1 MKRCSIKDI
10 ARLAGVSPS
19 TVSFVLNGKA
29 KQMRISATV
38 EKKINQLATK
48 HRYHPNQIAVSLRT
62 GKSNLIGLVVETI
75 SGNFLGSLARN
86 IEEEAELSGYK
97 VVYCSTEN
105 QLTKGRELIR
115 MLAQRQVD
123 GYIITPTPGMEKDI
137 EALQEQKRPIVLM
150 DSFYQKTKVPFV
162 LVDNYKAIA
171 DGMQHLFLKGLTRIL
186 FVTVDLD
193 LTQVKEREDAFLSI
207 MKEKKLPGKKW
218 VTRMPYDIQR
228 QDAINAL
235 RKTILE
241 KKEVEALFFATN
253 YLGLIGLETLQSMK
267 RKIPGDVAVICF
279 DDHDLFRLYPP
290 GITVVAQPVEAIAK
304 TAVQLLIAQ
313 LSGKQDKN
321 KKKQLR
327 LAAKIVIRGST
338 MKYKPYLIH

>member
-10 ARLAGVSPS
+10 AKLAGVSAS

-29 KQMRISATV
+29 KQMRISAAV
-38 EKKINQLATK
+38 EKKIHQLATRL
-48 HRYHPNQIAVSLRT
+48 RYHPNQIAVSLRT

-86 IEEEAELSGYK
+86 IEEEAESYGYK

-137 EALQEQKRPIVLM
+137 EILQEQKTPLVLM
-150 DSFYQKTKVPFV
+150 DSYYVKTKVPFV
-162 LVDNYKAIA
+162 LVDNFKAIS
-171 DGMQHLFLKGLTRIL
+171 DGMEHLFQNGFSRIL

-193 LTQVKEREDAFLSI
+193 LTQVKEREDAFLNI
-207 MKEKKLPGKKW
+207 IRKKKLQGKQW
-218 VTRMPYDIQR
+218 VIRLPYNSPR
-228 QDAINAL
+228 EDAIKLL
-235 RKTILE
+235 RKAILE
-241 KKEVEALFFATN
+241 RKGVEAIFFATN
-253 YLGLIGLETLQSMK
+253 YLGLIGLDTLQVMK
-267 RKIPGDVAVICF
+267 LNIPADVAVMCF

-304 TAVQLLIAQ
+304 TAVQLLVSQ
-313 LSGKQDKN
+313 LSGKHEKN

-327 LAAKIVIRGST
+327 LAANVVVRGST
-338 MKYKPYLIH
+338 MKG